1 MNPDQRSGLL
11 RSMPLEATVLIPTH
25 DHGPLLLH
33 SARSVLAQTVEEIEL
48 FIVGDGVPDVTR
60 EIVSELSQDE
70 RVRFFDNPKGPRH
83 GETYRHAALNE
94 ARGRIVCYLS
104 DDDLWFPE
112 HVAYMRHLLG
122 NADFAHA
129 LPLYID
135 ERGEISFYVGNLALP
150 AYREFLLSRANFIA
164 LSCGAHTIDMYRRL
178 PHGWRTTPAGIPTD
192 LYMWRQF
199 LSDPGCRA
207 TGGTR
212 PTVLHFPSP
221 LRRNQLPADRLTELA
236 EWSSNLQDPEWRDA
250 FTLEV
255 LDRAVRTLFEES
267 MRLHKEIEAHLQA
280 HARLRTSIQTQQ
292 QHIGR
297 LRALIHTRNQR
308 ISELKSDL
316 ADEHRRIQHLGRRVQ
331 HLGQQVQ
338 AIQNSRSWKLLTRLG
353 HMKSRISGSDK

>member
-1 MNPDQRSGLL
+1 
-11 RSMPLEATVLIPTH
+11 MPLEATVLIPTH

-83 GETYRHAALNE
+83 GETYRHAALKE
-94 ARGRIVCYLS
+94 ARGKIVCYLS

-112 HVAYMRHLLG
+112 HVAYMCHLLE

-129 LPLYID
+129 LSLYID
-135 ERGEISFYVGNLALP
+135 ERGEISFYVGNLAIP
-150 AYREFLLSRANFIA
+150 AYREFLLSGVNFIA
-164 LSCGAHTIDMYRRL
+164 LSCGAHTIEMYRRL

-236 EWSSNLQDPEWRDA
+236 EWSRNLQDPGWRDA

-255 LDRAVRTLFEES
+255 LDKAVLTLVEES
-267 MRLHKEIEAHLQA
+267 MRLHKEIETHLQA
-280 HARLRTSIQTQQ
+280 RARLRTSIQTQQ

-297 LRALIHTRNQR
+297 LRALIHVRDQR
-308 ISELKSDL
+308 ISELNRS
-316 ADEHRRIQHLGRRVQ
+316 VQ
-331 HLGQQVQ
+331 HLTAVF
-338 AIQNSRSWKLLTRLG
+338 IRVER
-353 HMKSRISGSDK
+353 

>member
-1 MNPDQRSGLL
+1 
-11 RSMPLEATVLIPTH
+11 MPLEATVLIPTH

-48 FIVGDGVPDVTR
+48 FIIGDGVPDVTR

-83 GETYRHAALNE
+83 GETYRHAALKE
-94 ARGRIVCYLS
+94 AKGKIVCYLS

-122 NADFAHA
+122 DADFAHA

-135 ERGEISFYVGNLALP
+135 ERGEISFYVGDLAIP
-150 AYREFLLSRANFIA
+150 GYREVLLSGLNFIA
-164 LSCGAHTIDMYRRL
+164 LSCGAHTTEMYRRL

-192 LYMWRQF
+192 LYMWQQF
-199 LSDPGCRA
+199 LSDPGCRTA
-207 TGGTR
+207 GGTR

-221 LRRNQLPADRLTELA
+221 LRRNQLPADRLTEL
-236 EWSSNLQDPEWRDA
+236 EKWSRNLQDPGWRDA

-255 LDRAVRTLFEES
+255 LNKAVRTLVEES
-267 MRLHKEIEAHLQA
+267 MRLHKEIEAHQ
-280 HARLRTSIQTQQ
+280 HAYAQLRTSIQTQQ

-297 LRALIHTRNQR
+297 LRALIHARDQR
-308 ISELKSDL
+308 ISKLKSDL
-316 ADEHRRIQHLGRRVQ
+316 ADEHRRVQHLGRRVQ

-353 HMKSRISGSDK
+353 RMKSRISGSDK

>member
-1 MNPDQRSGLL
+1 
-11 RSMPLEATVLIPTH
+11 MPLEATVLIPTH

-83 GETYRHAALNE
+83 GETYRHAALKE
-94 ARGRIVCYLS
+94 ARGKIVCYLS

-112 HVAYMRHLLG
+112 HVAYMCHLLE

-129 LPLYID
+129 LSLYID
-135 ERGEISFYVGNLALP
+135 ERGEISFYVGNLAIP
-150 AYREFLLSRANFIA
+150 AYREFLLSGVNFIA
-164 LSCGAHTIDMYRRL
+164 LSCGAHTIEMYRRL

-236 EWSSNLQDPEWRDA
+236 EWSRNLQDPGWRDA

-255 LDRAVRTLFEES
+255 LDKAVLTLVEES
-267 MRLHKEIEAHLQA
+267 MRLHKEIETHLQA
-280 HARLRTSIQTQQ
+280 RARLRTSIQTQQ

-297 LRALIHTRNQR
+297 LRALIHVRDQR
-308 ISELKSDL
+308 ISELNRS
-316 ADEHRRIQHLGRRVQ
+316 VQ
-331 HLGQQVQ
+331 HLRQQVQ

-353 HMKSRISGSDK
+353 RMKSRISGSDK